1 MLKTKRHLLIEAQNE
16 QIDSITAMRL
26 SLLSELNDLAGMG
39 GKDDYKRGLEG
50 IIQASGKDGIAL
62 SQLRIVLPDAA
73 KLTDAREALVR
84 EEKIAEGGNGKA
96 IVIQPGA
103 KMQMANG
110 AKTETSTETEKA
122 D

>member
-1 MLKTKRHLLIEAQNE
+1 
-16 QIDSITAMRL
+16 MRL